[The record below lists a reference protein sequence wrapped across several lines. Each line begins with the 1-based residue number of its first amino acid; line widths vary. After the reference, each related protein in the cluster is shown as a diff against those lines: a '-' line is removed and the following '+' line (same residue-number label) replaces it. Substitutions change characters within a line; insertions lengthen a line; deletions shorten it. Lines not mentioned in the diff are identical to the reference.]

1 MLANL
6 KLQNIIDCS
15 NNENIME
22 SIKCKLKSCPN
33 RAGWCYVLDNIH
45 LMVLPFQMKTW
56 SMAIN
61 GSTGS
66 LEVPPDMLVKSFK
79 PSRDNQCN
87 PMRDNSQNSSNSS
100 NSVST
105 STPAPS
111 VATPMPAPTQ
121 LPYPMYPMLPAPY
134 QYLYG
139 HPAPYSELREP
150 IHHRQDIRSSS
161 VVSSSDG
168 VEKLTKYIAWLAQ
181 KNPTL
186 AASLFEAKNALIER
200 EFIFETVEHVTDDEF
215 TQMGISRGIRVLL
228 GMQTKRFKKAESKR
242 M

>member
-1 MLANL
+1 
-6 KLQNIIDCS
+6 
-15 NNENIME
+15 
-22 SIKCKLKSCPN
+22 
-33 RAGWCYVLDNIH
+33 
-45 LMVLPFQMKTW
+45 
-56 SMAIN
+56 
-61 GSTGS
+61 
-66 LEVPPDMLVKSFK
+66 
-79 PSRDNQCN
+79 
-87 PMRDNSQNSSNSS
+87 
-100 NSVST
+100 
-105 STPAPS
+105 
-111 VATPMPAPTQ
+111 MPAPTQ

-134 QYLYG
+134 QYPYG

-150 IHHRQDIRSSS
+150 VHHRQDIRSSS
-161 VVSSSDG
+161 VVSSLDG

-228 GMQTKRFKKAESKR
+228 GTQTKRFKKAESKR